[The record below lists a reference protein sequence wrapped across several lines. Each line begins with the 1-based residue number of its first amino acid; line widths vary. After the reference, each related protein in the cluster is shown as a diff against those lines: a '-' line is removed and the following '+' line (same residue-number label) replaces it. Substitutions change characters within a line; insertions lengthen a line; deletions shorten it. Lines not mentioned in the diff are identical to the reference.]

1 VLIIIISAFPSWDTQ
16 TQIKRTFANAFSRR
30 KYSNILFV
38 TSKHDKAMLQKEKE
52 KTLKYTYTRLA

>member
-1 VLIIIISAFPSWDTQ
+1 MFPSWDTQ
-16 TQIKRTFANAFSRR
+16 TQIKKTTFANAFSRR

-52 KTLKYTYTRLA
+52 KTLKYTYIRLA